1 MASIKVGDTVKVIY
15 GNPSRGLIEGEV
27 YVVTGIDEDE
37 WISVRDATWWFHA
50 DRFEKVPTRK
60 GVYKSFNDTQ
70 YGDISFKRKS
80 NGNVEIGLDGICG
93 WSHLTIS
100 DEEFEKLVDLL
111 NEMI

>member
-1 MASIKVGDTVKVIY
+1 MKNVKVGDKVKVIH
-15 GNPSRGLIEGEV
+15 GNPCRGLIEGEV

-37 WISVRDATWWFHA
+37 WISVRDGTWWFHA
-50 DRFEKVPTRK
+50 DRFEKVPNRN

-80 NGNVEIGLDGICG
+80 NGNVEIGLDDICG

-111 NEMI
+111 NEML

>member
-1 MASIKVGDTVKVIY
+1 MKNVKVGDTVKVIN
-15 GNPSRGLIEGEV
+15 GNPTRGLIEGEV
-27 YVVTGIDEDE
+27 YVVTGIDEDG
-37 WISVRDATWWFHA
+37 WISVKDVIWWFHA
-50 DRFEKVPTRK
+50 DRFEKVPVRD

-111 NEMI
+111 NEMV